1 MKYGEH
7 WRFQNHVRF
16 SISHRFRIGHSIFL
30 VLLAARSENAHSLH
44 QGGGQGH
51 WRQVENAL
59 LPTAHLL
66 RLSHLFLTL
75 KILTSSCVLKWDIDG
90 ISPRNGNST
99 TPRPLRIAIIG
110 GGIGG
115 LSLLLGILHRDPDS
129 KHISP
134 HLYES
139 APAFAEIGAG
149 VGFGPN
155 SVQAMKLIDPRLHTA
170 YNRIAA
176 DAEPS
181 TEGGGEQKF
190 VWNHFYMGMDGKA
203 VPGGFSAP
211 NRLKAGDRIAS
222 VYNYNRKKNVH
233 RATFLDEMIALLP
246 GGTGEG
252 KVTFR
257 KRLSDL
263 VDLGDNGVELQFMD
277 GTSETASAVIGCD
290 GVKSRTR
297 QILLKD
303 HDSVEPRFT
312 GKYAYRGL
320 IPMEEALTAI
330 GEIARNSHMTCG
342 YGGHLVNFPVDKGQ
356 TLNVVAFQTK
366 LDGKWDHGK
375 EWVVPATIEDV
386 LADYQEWDE
395 SVRNLLSMLKK
406 PDKWGIFEHTPAST
420 YHKGG
425 NVCLLGDCAH
435 ASSPHQG
442 AGAGMAIEDAAV
454 LSILLGNVRGQEPSE
469 LERAFRAY
477 DTVRRPRTQKLVTTS
492 RDAGMLYDFQKEGVR
507 DDPELIKRDLLQ
519 RMKWIWDTDLG
530 QHCEDAVKLM
540 NQ

>member
-1 MKYGEH
+1 LNIDRSLCSNG
-7 WRFQNHVRF
+7 
-16 SISHRFRIGHSIFL
+16 HR
-30 VLLAARSENAHSLH
+30 
-44 QGGGQGH
+44 
-51 WRQVENAL
+51 
-59 LPTAHLL
+59 TA
-66 RLSHLFLTL
+66 SQ
-75 KILTSSCVLKWDIDG
+75 
-90 ISPRNGNST
+90 
-99 TPRPLRIAIIG
+99 PLRIAIIG

-115 LSLLLGILHRDPDS
+115 LSLLLGILHRDPES

-139 APAFAEIGAG
+139 APAFSEIGAG

-155 SVQAMKLIDPRLHTA
+155 SVQAMKLIDPRLHAA

-181 TEGGGEQKF
+181 AEARGEEMF
-190 VWNHFYMGMDGKA
+190 VWNHFYMGMDGRA
-203 VPGGFSAP
+203 SQGESSGP

-233 RATFLDEMIALLP
+233 RATFLNEMISLLP
-246 GGTGEG
+246 SGTGEG

-257 KRLSDL
+257 KRLADV
-263 VDLGDNGVELQFMD
+263 VDLGDNGVEMQFTD
-277 GTSETASAVIGCD
+277 GTSEIADAVIGCD
-290 GVKSRTR
+290 GVKSRIR
-297 QILLKD
+297 QILLEG

-320 IPMEEALTAI
+320 IPMKEAAKAI

-366 LDGKWDHGK
+366 KDGKWDHGK
-375 EWVVPATIEDV
+375 EWVVPATIDDV
-386 LADYQEWDE
+386 LEDYQGWSE

-406 PDKWGIFEHTPAST
+406 PDKWGLFEHMPART
-420 YHKGG
+420 YHRGG
-425 NVCLLGDCAH
+425 KICLLGDCAH
-435 ASSPHQG
+435 ASTPHQG

-454 LSILLGNVRGQEPSE
+454 LSSLLGSVKGQDSSE

-477 DTVRRPRTQKLVTTS
+477 DAVRRPRTQRLVTTS
-492 RDAGMLYDFQKEGVR
+492 RDAGMLYDLQKEGVG
-507 DDPELIKRDLLQ
+507 DDPELVKRDLLE
-519 RMKWIWDTDLG
+519 RMKWVWDLDLA
-530 QHCEDAVKLM
+530 QHCEQAVELLDK
-540 NQ
+540 